1 MMIRDEIDRLKK
13 QNKELTIRIAD
24 LEDRDDHK

>member
-1 MMIRDEIDRLKK
+1 MMIYDEINGLKK
-13 QNKELTIRIAD
+13 QNKVLIIRIAD

>member
-1 MMIRDEIDRLKK
+1 MIYDEINGLKK
-13 QNKELTIRIAD
+13 QNKVLIIRIAD